1 MDADKEGFLRSERAL
16 IQTSGRAARNINGK
30 VIMYGDKITRS
41 MKNTIDATNN
51 KREKQIKYNKD
62 NNITPTPIKKRNDN
76 SITEKLNPYKV
87 NNIKEEKKIDFD
99 KLSKIELN
107 KLIKTTKNE
116 MQRMA
121 KSLNFVEA
129 TKLRDKL
136 YKLEELIK

>member
-1 MDADKEGFLRSERAL
+1 
-16 IQTSGRAARNINGK
+16 
-30 VIMYGDKITRS
+30 
-41 MKNTIDATNN
+41 MKNTIDATNS

-62 NNITPTPIKKRNDN
+62 NNITPSPIKKRNDN

-87 NNIKEEKKIDFD
+87 NNIKEEKIDFN

-129 TKLRDKL
+129 TRLRDKL
-136 YKLEELIK
+136 FNLEELIK

>member
-1 MDADKEGFLRSERAL
+1 MTF
-16 IQTSGRAARNINGK
+16 
-30 VIMYGDKITRS
+30 
-41 MKNTIDATNN
+41 
-51 KREKQIKYNKD
+51 YNKD

-87 NNIKEEKKIDFD
+87 NNIKEEKNIDFD
-99 KLSKIELN
+99 KLSKIEIN